1 MDVPRRLGRSAI
13 LSASAKAF
21 SSAVTAVYTGKTVF
35 QALKDYGAALT
46 CMRNAFASDPGQAAK
61 ADTLCGIYL
70 LLLSQ
75 NFIRGHNDDTLVHM
89 QGLLHVLNN
98 MSPRD
103 RSDPFASQI
112 IDLITLVAITES
124 IIDPRVIISDL
135 KLDLKQTNFY
145 GPVNDYS
152 VVDIRSTNLT
162 VANLIVLPTYLR
174 EPEHHLGRLRA
185 SYDLM
190 RLESKKLVSIT
201 VQLHAA
207 CEASNDWAYYKGYV
221 ICESTVS
228 VLHCLMALIRR
239 TLEIFHPQDAVLQEH
254 ADHAANEVLAA
265 GRRAWSFRPLGTTY
279 MPKTLCLMWATV
291 DNPNTKA
298 RLENMIDS
306 YRENFRGNSWTKLV
320 HFFEQRFEAM
330 RRRAQSRIPY
340 RFRLDT
346 ASPGSTNAGS
356 EESV

>member
-75 NFIRGHNDDTLVHM
+75 
-89 QGLLHVLNN
+89 
-98 MSPRD
+98 
-103 RSDPFASQI
+103 
-112 IDLITLVAITES
+112 ITES